1 MIHRIKALHDNGDGL
16 SIRAIEK
23 ELGVSRN
30 TIRKY
35 LRMSEGDVLVTKVDT
50 SRRRRLD
57 PYRPYIEY
65 LLERFPRLSN
75 VKLARKISM
84 KFGEMPVSQRSLRRY
99 VRLLK
104 EAGVFAQPRY
114 YEPVLDMV
122 PGVQCQV
129 DPGAMRGVMIGGVPQ
144 TVYFVVFVLSYSRL
158 MHVGLSLK
166 PIDTECFI
174 RLHDQAMQY
183 FGGVPEEC
191 VYDQTKLVV
200 LAESFR
206 ELSLNEQFHGYTC
219 GAGFNIHVCRGYDP
233 ESKGKVE
240 AGVKYVKNNALY
252 AESFADEADLKRY
265 MQNWVNDVANVRW
278 HGTTGRQPIEHF
290 ESEERAHLRAYHTP
304 AVVSRAG
311 DAVEQ
316 RGVDKT
322 GLISYHANKYSVPMR
337 YQRGR
342 VGVHVEGTELVIS
355 DLNTGE
361 AVASHLLETGKGV
374 TVRQNDHYRDYSA
387 ELRRLEAEVASLA
400 GAGVGPALCAQ
411 LKASMPRY
419 YRDQLLGARRY
430 LRAAEAP
437 REELLAQLAKRPGLT
452 ASLLRDYL
460 EADSAA
466 ATRGRDAPTDEPSSD
481 KPVRLSAYAQLASAA
496 EASHEPA

>member
-1 MIHRIKALHDNGDGL
+1 LIHRIKALRDNGDGL

-75 VKLARKISM
+75 VKLARKIST

-129 DPGAMRGVMIGGVPQ
+129 DPGEMRGVMIGGVPQ
-144 TVYFVVFVLSYSRL
+144 TV
-158 MHVGLSLK
+158 
-166 PIDTECFI
+166 
-174 RLHDQAMQY
+174 Y

-206 ELSLNEQFHGYTC
+206 ELSLNEQFHGYAC

-233 ESKGKVE
+233 ESKGKV
-240 AGVKYVKNNALY
+240 V
-252 AESFADEADLKRY
+252 
-265 MQNWVNDVANVRW
+265 
-278 HGTTGRQPIEHF
+278 
-290 ESEERAHLRAYHTP
+290 
-304 AVVSRAG
+304 
-311 DAVEQ
+311 
-316 RGVDKT
+316 
-322 GLISYHANKYSVPMR
+322 YSSQGGPP
-337 YQRGR
+337 
-342 VGVHVEGTELVIS
+342 
-355 DLNTGE
+355 N
-361 AVASHLLETGKGV
+361 
-374 TVRQNDHYRDYSA
+374 
-387 ELRRLEAEVASLA
+387 RLES
-400 GAGVGPALCAQ
+400 G
-411 LKASMPRY
+411 SRMPWNR
-419 YRDQLLGARRY
+419 GARSGVFRT
-430 LRAAEAP
+430 
-437 REELLAQLAKRPGLT
+437 RP
-452 ASLLRDYL
+452 
-460 EADSAA
+460 
-466 ATRGRDAPTDEPSSD
+466 
-481 KPVRLSAYAQLASAA
+481 
-496 EASHEPA
+496 